1 MSANGGQTYGQH
13 LPDQVERISAL
24 SDAQL
29 ELLADVR
36 ELHKERAALEREY
49 AAKLQL
55 LAKKAADKK
64 AKKII
69 ALVVGSEPTK
79 AWDEST
85 PTKSTLDKAYTQLI
99 SSITESSQDHV
110 YLADALTSQV
120 VEPLKMTER
129 KYEDSKKREAQ
140 HYQKLLAERDRIY
153 ADRIR
158 NKQKYDEECA
168 EVETY
173 RQKQERSAD
182 DRHAERAARQYEQQQ
197 ADMLN
202 SKNAYLISIT
212 VANKVKD
219 KFYAEDLPSLEDELQ
234 DLQTRLLTRFV
245 GILKGAQ
252 DIQLKHL
259 DALRAHLTDTET
271 ALNAVSP
278 QADQDL
284 FIDYNIAPF
293 TPPPDWG
300 FEPSPVHYDHGD
312 MSVEP
317 TPKVYLQ
324 NRLSRCKAKLLELDP
339 VLASKRREAEQLEKL
354 VAAYTSD
361 ETLGNAGEVLDNY
374 LDARHEVTFYGISR
388 AVLSTESETI
398 SSALNGDEGAQSPHS
413 FKSSSFS
420 IPTTCAYCKLPADCT
435 GTRQGGRGHG
445 LSDSVSSISSV
456 SRSSSVISHG
466 DAIDSSALAT
476 PTPSSFARTS
486 HVVEDKGP
494 SARVLFDFSPTSPFE
509 LTASGASPGYSDG
522 VFMSAR
528 LTITYFLAESIV
540 HVLEEDDGSGWVKVA
555 DDSGA
560 TGLVP
565 ASYLEFLDAAPTP
578 DSRASTPGPGAPV
591 STDDCGT
598 DPCISRL
605 LICSP
610 ISVVRGIYPYK
621 AQGPDELDVEEGTV
635 IRLTDGPS
643 GGRNYADGWW
653 EGTRVCWPY
662 STYSEADGPL
672 DPGFRGGREWEERH
686 LPQQLRKSVIYTF
699 SGRSC
704 SLFRCRWR
712 PHRFGLGFGVG
723 SLPTAEDS
731 TSGH

>member
-24 SDAQL
+24 SDSQL

-55 LAKKAADKK
+55 LAKKAADRK

-69 ALVVGSEPTK
+69 ALVVGGEPTK

-99 SSITESSQDHV
+99 ASLTASSQDHV
-110 YLADALTSQV
+110 NLADALTSQV
-120 VEPLKMTER
+120 IEPLKVTER
-129 KYEDSKKREAQ
+129 KYEDSKKRETQ
-140 HYQKLLAERDRIY
+140 HYQKLLAERDRVY

-158 NKQKYDEECA
+158 VRYDEECA

-202 SKNAYLISIT
+202 SKNAYLISVT

-219 KFYAEDLPSLEDELQ
+219 RFYAEDLPSLEDVSQTE
-234 DLQTRLLTRFV
+234 DLQSRLLTRFV
-245 GILKGAQ
+245 DILKGAQ
-252 DIQLKHL
+252 DIQIKHL
-259 DALRAHLTDTET
+259 DALRTHLTDTEA

-293 TPPPDWG
+293 TPPPDWS
-300 FEPSPVHYDHGD
+300 FEPSPIHYDHGD

-324 NRLSRCKAKLLELDP
+324 NRLSRCKAKLMELDP

-361 ETLGNAGEVLDNY
+361 ETLGNPGEVLDNY

-388 AVLSTESETI
+388 LVLSTESETI

-420 IPTTCAYCKLPADCT
+420 IPTTCAYCKSSIWGLSKQGKTCKACGISVHSKCELKLPADCT

-445 LSDSVSSISSV
+445 LSDSVSSISSI

-466 DAIDSSALAT
+466 DTTAT

-509 LTASGASPGYSDG
+509 LAAS
-522 VFMSAR
+522 
-528 LTITYFLAESIV
+528 AESIV

-560 TGLVP
+560 KGLVP
-565 ASYLEFLDAAPTP
+565 ASYLEFQDAASAP
-578 DSRASTPGPGAPV
+578 DSRASTPGPRAAQ
-591 STDDCGT
+591 SADDC
-598 DPCISRL
+598 
-605 LICSP
+605 
-610 ISVVRGIYPYK
+610 VRGIYPYK
-621 AQGPDELDVEEGTV
+621 AQGPDELDVEEGAM
-635 IRLTDGPS
+635 IRLTGGPT

-653 EGTRVCWPY
+653 EGVDASGKRGIFPSNYVKQLSILSRDARTH
-662 STYSEADGPL
+662 SSGAG
-672 DPGFRGGREWEERH
+672 GGRIDSH
-686 LPQQLRKSVIYTF
+686 F
-699 SGRSC
+699 
-704 SLFRCRWR
+704 
-712 PHRFGLGFGVG
+712 GFGVG
-723 SLPTAEDS
+723 QLPAVKES
-731 TSGH
+731 TSRH